1 MKKKGEQRKGYMAQQ
16 PRGEEK
22 KNALLGHPGESKHPG
37 RRLGEGEVKGQQGCW
52 LRI

>member
-1 MKKKGEQRKGYMAQQ
+1 MKKKGEQRKGYTAQQ
-16 PRGEEK
+16 PRGEK

-37 RRLGEGEVKGQQGCW
+37 RRLGGEGEVKGQQGCW